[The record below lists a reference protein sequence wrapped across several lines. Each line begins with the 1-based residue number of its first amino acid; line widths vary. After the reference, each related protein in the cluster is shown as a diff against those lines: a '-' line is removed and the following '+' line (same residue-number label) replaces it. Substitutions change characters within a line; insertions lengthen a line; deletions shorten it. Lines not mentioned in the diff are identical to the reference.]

1 MPAQLG
7 AIIGRFV
14 ERHNNERVHQSRA
27 KRSLDGS
34 ELCLQYVDRLTN
46 V

>member
-14 ERHNNERVHQSRA
+14 ERHNNERIYQSLGYETPA
-27 KRSLDGS
+27 
-34 ELCLQYVDRLTN
+34 DRHLGGIAEAA
-46 V
+46 